1 MSEEEALVRLEPL
14 GDAEPGGVGV
24 FAVRR
29 IPAGALV
36 VPFPGIP
43 RPRPDRHSIQLS
55 RESHLHGVGT
65 PADEL
70 RHACDPNARVVVEV
84 APPARVVALRDI
96 RRGEEVTIDYCATED
111 VISEPFECSC
121 GSPRCYGKV
130 RGYRFLDPEQRERLG
145 EAASPWLRELAS
157 VERGA

>member
-1 MSEEEALVRLEPL
+1 MSADEASVRLESI
-14 GDAEPGGVGV
+14 GDVEARSVGV
-24 FAVRR
+24 FALRR
-29 IPAGALV
+29 IAEGALV

-43 RPRPDRHSIQLS
+43 TSRPDRHSIQLDES
-55 RESHLHGVGT
+55 SHLRGVGT

-70 RHACDPNARVVVEV
+70 RHACEPNARVVVEG

-96 RRGEEVTIDYCATED
+96 RTGEEVTIDYCATEE
-111 VISEPFECSC
+111 VISEPFHCSC

-145 EAASPWLRELAS
+145 EVASGWLR
-157 VERGA
+157 VDT